1 MRLMTTF
8 CLACTLAHAAVGEG
22 TQATN
27 TAPVAEIVT
36 FRLIDGSDPGTFI
49 TRARA
54 LEPFLRETGALVHR
68 TLSVDETGLWTD
80 HILWKS
86 QAVAMQASTQM
97 FERPESKPFLAMIA
111 QQDILLRYAPV
122 QMQME

>member
-8 CLACTLAHAAVGEG
+8 LFASTLAHAAAGEG
-22 TQATN
+22 TQGNAP
-27 TAPVAEIVT
+27 TAVAEIVT
-36 FRLIDGSDPGTFI
+36 FRLIDNSDPAEFV
-49 TRARA
+49 AAANA
-54 LEPFLRETGALVHR
+54 LGPFLHSTGALVHR

-80 HILWKS
+80 HILWTD
-86 QAVAMQASTQM
+86 QEAATVASNQM

-111 QQDILLRYAPV
+111 EDDMALRYAPV